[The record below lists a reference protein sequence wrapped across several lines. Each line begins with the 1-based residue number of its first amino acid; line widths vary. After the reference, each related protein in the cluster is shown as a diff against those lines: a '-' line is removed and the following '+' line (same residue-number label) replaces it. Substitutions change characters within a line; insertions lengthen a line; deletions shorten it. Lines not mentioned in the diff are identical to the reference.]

1 MNNNPEP
8 LDPHQEISAI
18 RRRMV
23 GVESELYELRVRVA
37 DLERNLPTATRVVPP
52 VVASVVSP
60 DASPAPEPTVADET
74 PLLPP
79 VLTTLR
85 AETAVPP
92 RDSDWSRLRAALQQ
106 FQLWPPSGESNA
118 EVRLGAWWSTRV
130 GALLAVIGVVFF
142 GIYVSLHTP
151 PWVKLVELLAVVA
164 GVSGL
169 GLWLERRVPK
179 FGAVIFGG
187 GLALLYFSA
196 YAAYAVPALRVLEEP
211 WQAVTAQ
218 LVAVAVVFAASL
230 WRRSPVVATMAVAL
244 GYTAGWFSF
253 SCGLGMLALG
263 MATVLAV
270 GAAGLRLARGWEAPV
285 ALAMPLAYAIF
296 ARLALFTWPSR
307 AGDRLAEGWAWL
319 VALGTIFFL
328 SDWLAAWRDRGII
341 NGRVRAVQSVNS
353 GLAVLFGLAVTLHLR
368 SGSLTIFYLGAAG
381 LCAVAALA
389 WRRLN
394 VREPLVP
401 VFACKAAG
409 LLALAVITEWSGHVR
424 ALVLL
429 SQALVMLVA
438 ARESGS
444 KALRIAAAVVW
455 SGALVFFTAHM
466 TLRSGALDGNEV
478 LAAVAMV
485 FGAALWSGWNERWM
499 GGERAWHLTAGGA
512 LGLVVALTAEA
523 WSSAGWSPAL
533 AVALAVAAVAAGTV
547 TRGWTGPVA
556 AAGVALLAA
565 HMAMIGYTSG
575 IFPGWQLWGNAA
587 VLLTAALAAAW
598 ALQRRTEAATGE
610 LSRWLAGARV
620 LLATAGVV
628 ALQSTWFKGL
638 APSPALAA
646 AVGTAGL
653 LMAGAVWARGW
664 PLAGLSTVALAL
676 GWWGYGPLN
685 LRSVVN
691 PAAGWLGLAAVCA
704 WVPAVWFAASAAR
717 RESMAHVWWREWTPA
732 LQTGLATM
740 VTLIAQGCTLDGA
753 TRVGVVALAS
763 FVVAAL
769 AWRPGLSPALTAA
782 SVILSWG
789 AVWVT
794 GFGRDASAGEILS
807 AVGLA
812 AVLAVLPVLARRWV
826 GERAVAWRGW
836 AAWVHPITGWLV
848 LAALFIRQSE
858 ALAPYATML
867 CGLAAIAL
875 FLLGLFARER
885 AARLVG
891 LGGLLLCV
899 PRVFAVDI
907 DSTLYRIG
915 AFVVLGVVLLWVGFS
930 YHRFRHF
937 ITDDAPEAEKSAD
950 K

>member
-1 MNNNPEP
+1 MNNLPEP
-8 LDPHQEISAI
+8 LDSHPEISAI

-23 GVESELYELRVRVA
+23 GVESELVELRVRVA
-37 DLERNLPTATRVVPP
+37 DLERKFPTPSHAMPRF
-52 VVASVVSP
+52 VAPAPADV
-60 DASPAPEPTVADET
+60 ASPAVGPNEPSEP

-79 VLTTLR
+79 MLTR
-85 AETAVPP
+85 RGAETGAMP
-92 RDSDWSRLRAALQQ
+92 RASDWSRLRAALQQ

-151 PWVKLVELLAVVA
+151 PWVKLAELLAVVA

-196 YAAYAVPALRVLEEP
+196 YAAYAVPALRVLEEA

-218 LVAVAVVFAASL
+218 LVAVGVIFAASL

-244 GYTAGWFSF
+244 GYAAGWFSF
-253 SCGLGMLALG
+253 SCGLGTLAVG
-263 MATVLAV
+263 MATVLAM
-270 GAAGLRLARGWEAPV
+270 GAAGLRLARGWDAPV

-319 VALGTIFFL
+319 VALGAIFFL
-328 SDWLAAWRDRGII
+328 SDWVAARRGGAII
-341 NGRVRAVQSVNS
+341 NGRMRAVQSVNS
-353 GLAVLFGLAVTLHLR
+353 GLAVLLGLALTLHLR
-368 SGSLTIFYLGAAG
+368 SSSLTFFYLGAAG
-381 LCAVAALA
+381 LCAAAALA
-389 WRRLN
+389 WRRLDA
-394 VREPLVP
+394 REPLVP

-429 SQALVMLVA
+429 TQALVMLVA
-438 ARESGS
+438 ARESGF

-455 SGALVFFTAHM
+455 GGALLFFTAHI

-478 LAAVAMV
+478 IAAVAVV
-485 FGAALWSGWNERWM
+485 FGAALWSGWNERWL
-499 GGERAWHLTAGGA
+499 GGERAWQLTADGA

-523 WSSAGWSPAL
+523 WRSSGWSPML
-533 AVALAVAAVAAGTV
+533 AVGLAVAAVAGGAV

-565 HMAMIGYTSG
+565 HMAMIGYTRG
-575 IFPGWQLWGNAA
+575 VLPEWQLWANAA

-598 ALQRRTEAATGE
+598 ALHRPTVAATGE
-610 LSRWLAGARV
+610 LRGWLAGARA
-620 LLATAGVV
+620 LLATAAVV
-628 ALQSTWFKGL
+628 ALQATWFKGL
-638 APSPALAA
+638 APAPALAA
-646 AVGTAGL
+646 AVGVAGL
-653 LMAGAVWARGW
+653 VMAGAGWVRGW
-664 PLAGLSTVALAL
+664 PLAGLSTLALAL
-676 GWWGYGPLN
+676 GWLIYGPLN

-691 PAAGWLGLAAVCA
+691 PAAGWLGVAALGA
-704 WVPAVWFAASAAR
+704 WVPAVGFAASAAR

-732 LQTGLATM
+732 VQTALATVVALM
-740 VTLIAQGCTLDGA
+740 ALGCTLDGA
-753 TRVGVVALAS
+753 TRVGAVALMGFAI
-763 FVVAAL
+763 AAL
-769 AWRPGLSPALTAA
+769 AWRAGLVPALTAA
-782 SVILSWG
+782 SVVLGWG
-789 AVWVT
+789 AGWVM
-794 GFGRDASAGEILS
+794 GFGRDANGAEILS
-807 AVGLA
+807 AVALA
-812 AVLAVLPVLARRWV
+812 VVLAVLPVLARWWV
-826 GERAVAWRGW
+826 GEGAVAWRRW
-836 AAWVHPITGWLV
+836 ASWVHPITGWLV
-848 LAALFIRQSE
+848 LAALFIRQGE

-875 FLLGLFARER
+875 FLFGLFARER

-899 PRVFAVDI
+899 PRVFVVDI

-937 ITDDAPEAEKSAD
+937 ITDDAPGVENPGHK
-950 K
+950 